1 MSDAFALSAIRFGE
15 RSVALADL
23 PPLLG
28 PPVTAGVY
36 RKSVDDFVVRE
47 DLGFIPEG
55 VGSHAWLWVEKVGI
69 STDEAA
75 NRLARHFAVSRKDV
89 GYAGKK
95 DTFARARQW
104 FSLPMSA
111 QVVTG
116 PVDAAVTVREVSA
129 NARKLKVGQLAGN
142 WFELRLEVQAEAQ
155 VDRRLQQMQTEGVA
169 NYFGPQR
176 FGKQGQNLMQAR
188 RMASRDPDGRRR
200 LHPKEG
206 MAASAARSAAFNAI
220 LAKRVEMGLGLSVA
234 AGDTV
239 VFTGRGSHFRVE
251 EASLADVTQR
261 ISLGELS
268 PTAPMPGRMS
278 QTGAAQQAFEDGV
291 LETDPLASWMR
302 GVFPSEERR
311 AIRVIPKELV
321 WQQMGTTLELHF
333 WLPRGSF
340 ATAVLH
346 ELGSFSESHARIT
359 S

>member
-1 MSDAFALSAIRFGE
+1 MPDAFALSVVYFGD
-15 RSVALADL
+15 RSVLLADL

-28 PPVTAGVY
+28 PPVTTGEY
-36 RKSVDDFVVRE
+36 RASVDDFVVQE
-47 DLGFIPEG
+47 DLGFVPEG
-55 VGSHAWLWVEKVGI
+55 DGSHAWLWVEKVGV

-75 NRLARHFAVSRKDV
+75 NRLALRFGVSRKDM

-95 DTFARARQW
+95 DTFARTMQW
-104 FSLPMSA
+104 FSMPMSTA
-111 QVVTG
+111 IVAG
-116 PVDAAVTVREVSA
+116 PIDAAVTVLKVSA
-129 NARKLKVGQLAGN
+129 NARKLKIGQLAGN
-142 WFELRLEVQAEAQ
+142 WFELRLHIADASS
-155 VDRRLQQMQTEGVA
+155 VDARLARMQTEGIA

-176 FGKQGQNLMQAR
+176 FGKHGQNLSQAR
-188 RMASRDPDGRRR
+188 RLAARDPEGRRR

-220 LAKRVEMGLGLSVA
+220 VAQRIALGHPLQVEVGE
-234 AGDTV
+234 TV
-239 VFTGRGSHFRVE
+239 IFTGRGSQFLVDASDLPDVARRVAE
-251 EASLADVTQR
+251 
-261 ISLGELS
+261 GELS

-278 QTGAAQQAFEDGV
+278 QTGAKQRAFEDRIIATDV
-291 LETDPLASWMR
+291 LAAWMH

-321 WQQMGTTLELHF
+321 WQHIGTTLELRF

-346 ELGSFSESHARIT
+346 ELGLFSESHARIT

>member
-1 MSDAFALSAIRFGE
+1 MYFGDC
-15 RSVALADL
+15 SVLLDDL

-28 PPVTAGVY
+28 PPVTTGEY
-36 RKSVDDFVVRE
+36 RASVDDFVVQE
-47 DLGFIPEG
+47 DLGFVPDG
-55 VGSHAWLWVEKVGI
+55 DGSHAWLWVEKVGV

-75 NRLARHFAVSRKDV
+75 NRLALRFGVSRKDI

-95 DTFARARQW
+95 DTFARTRQW
-104 FSLPMSA
+104 FSMPMT
-111 QVVTG
+111 TG
-116 PVDAAVTVREVSA
+116 LVEGPIDAAVSVVQVSA
-129 NARKLKVGQLAGN
+129 NARKLKIGQLAGN
-142 WFELRLEVQAEAQ
+142 WFELRVRTADPSS
-155 VDRRLQQMQTEGVA
+155 VDARLTRMQTEGIA

-188 RMASRDPDGRRR
+188 RLAARDPEGRRR

-220 LAKRVEMGLGLSVA
+220 VAQRILLGHPLQVE
-234 AGDTV
+234 AGETV
-239 VFTGRGSHFRVE
+239 IFTGRGSQFQVGPSE
-251 EASLADVTQR
+251 LSDVMKR
-261 ISLGELS
+261 IGEGELS

-278 QTGAAQQAFEDGV
+278 QTGVAQRAFEDRIMA
-291 LETDPLASWMR
+291 TDALTAWMR

-321 WQQMGTTLELHF
+321 WQQMGTTLELRF